1 VTDET
6 YRRVGIV
13 GGGAWGT
20 ALAMTVR
27 RADREALLWAR
38 EPEVVHEISR
48 AHRNS
53 RFLPGVEL
61 DPAIRA
67 TAQLED
73 LAGCDLVLLVTPAQA
88 LRTLSLQLAQCL
100 PVSVPVLICAKGI
113 EIETGALMP
122 EVGAATLPNHVV
134 AMLSGPTFASEV
146 ARGLPTAVTIACA
159 DASIGDRLVHAL
171 GSASFRPYRTVDM
184 VGVALG
190 GAIKNVLAIA
200 CGIVDGRALGDN
212 ARAALLTRGFAE
224 MARLGLAM
232 GARRETLS
240 GLAGMGDLSLT
251 CNGPASRNRSLGMAI
266 GQGADAAQF
275 IDARASV
282 AEGYHT
288 ARVVSRLA
296 ARYHVEMP
304 ICAAVEAI
312 LHQGAAV
319 DATVGQLLARP
330 FREEKD

>member
-1 VTDET
+1 MSPTCN
-6 YRRVGIV
+6 RLGIV

-20 ALAMTVR
+20 ALAATSR
-27 RADREALLWAR
+27 RAGREVLLWAR
-38 EPEVVHEISR
+38 EPEVVQEIAD

-53 RFLPGVEL
+53 RFLPGIDL
-61 DPAIRA
+61 DPAIAA
-67 TAQLED
+67 TIELGD
-73 LAGCDLVLLVTPAQA
+73 LAACDLVLLVTPAQA
-88 LRTLSLQLAQCL
+88 LRALAAQLSDVL
-100 PVSVPVLICAKGI
+100 PANVPVLVCAKGI

-122 EVGAATLPNHVV
+122 EVAAQALPSHCI
-134 AMLSGPTFASEV
+134 AMLSGPTFAIEV

-159 DASIGDRLVHAL
+159 DAGIGDRLVQSL
-171 GSASFRPYRTVDM
+171 GSATFRPYRTNDM

-224 MARLGLAM
+224 MVRLGLAM
-232 GARRETLS
+232 GARRETLA

-251 CNGPASRNRSLGMAI
+251 CNGPASRNRSLGVAI
-266 GQGADAAQF
+266 GQGVQAQAF
-275 IDARASV
+275 VEARASV

-312 LHQGAAV
+312 LHRGAAV

-330 FREEKD
+330 FRDEGE